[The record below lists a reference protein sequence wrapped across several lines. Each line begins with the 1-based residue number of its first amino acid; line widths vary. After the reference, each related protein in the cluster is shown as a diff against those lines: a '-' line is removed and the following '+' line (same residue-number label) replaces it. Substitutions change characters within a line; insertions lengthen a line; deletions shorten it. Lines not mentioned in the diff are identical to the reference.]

1 MGRSSWPAQM
11 PPHTFDSV
19 IRGKLALCAVQIDGK
34 PLLDNQWI
42 MITLRKPQGLMEQA
56 KAVSS

>member
-1 MGRSSWPAQM
+1 M